1 MRSIWRGSISFGLV
15 NIPVRL
21 YSATENRDIRFNS
34 LHRECG
40 SQIRYMKFC
49 PNCEREV
56 EQGELVKGYPIN
68 PGEFVVVEDEELE
81 SLPVETAKRVDIL
94 DFVSLSEI
102 DPIYYERSYY
112 LEPDEGAQKP
122 YFLLRRAMLDSERV
136 AIAKVALRQK
146 ESLAC
151 VRVYDKVLVMETM
164 LFPDEIRQVERLAG
178 VAAEPQLNEKEL
190 DMAIRLVDNLTEPF
204 TPEKYQDEYR
214 QALQELIHAKI
225 QGDETKV
232 APAAAPAG
240 RVIDLME
247 ALEASLSA
255 TSNGSK
261 NGNGA
266 SKGTAR
272 KGQTKRNGA
281 AKRVKETA
289 TR

>member
-40 SQIRYMKFC
+40 SQIRYKKFC

-56 EQGELVKGYPIN
+56 EQDELVKGYPLDQ
-68 PGEFVVVEDEELE
+68 GEFVLIEDEELQ
-81 SLPVETAKRVDIL
+81 SLPLETAKRVDIL
-94 DFVSLSEI
+94 DFVSLTEI
-102 DPIYYERSYY
+102 DPIYYDRSYY

-122 YFLLRRAMLDSERV
+122 YFLLRRAMLDSKRV
-136 AIAKVALRQK
+136 ALAKVALRQK

-164 LFPDEIRQVERLAG
+164 LYPDEIRHVDRLAG
-178 VAAEPQLNEKEL
+178 VAEEPELSEKEL
-190 DMAIRLVDNLTEPF
+190 DMAVRLVDNLTEPF
-204 TPEKYQDEYR
+204 TPEKYQDHYR
-214 QALQELIHAKI
+214 QALEELIQAKVK
-225 QGDETKV
+225 GDEKTLSPAV
-232 APAAAPAG
+232 APTG

-247 ALEASLSA
+247 ALEASLNA
-255 TSNGSK
+255 TSNG

-266 SKGTAR
+266 SATRSK
-272 KGQTKRNGA
+272 QTKRTSA
-281 AKRVKETA
+281 AKREKETA